1 MSDEEGVGL
10 WAERWSE
17 TFPQPNPNGFII
29 KHGLNLNHHAVT
41 VNVIDDEGHP
51 IEAEV
56 AHLDA
61 DHLAV
66 RVGYYVG
73 GLGQGQWHVPYHQAI
88 VVSIIRSA

>member
-10 WAERWSE
+10 WAERWS
-17 TFPQPNPNGFII
+17 TTLVRPDPMGVVI
-29 KHGLNLNHHAVT
+29 KHDLDLRHQEVT
-41 VNVIDDEGHP
+41 INVFDDQVHP

-56 AHLDA
+56 AHLDR

-73 GLGQGQWHVPYHQAI
+73 GLGQPQWRTPYHQAI
-88 VVSIIRSA
+88 IVSIIRSS